1 MAEDTS
7 LEAALAR
14 LFNTPSGLKAA
25 SWITLTGGTRLF
37 STGDDSDHLYLL
49 RTGRMG
55 VFRHDDDQQGLHLI
69 GVIKPG
75 EPVGEMSLIADTPHT
90 STVIALRD
98 CELMVLP
105 KDDFLKAIEAAPDVL
120 LALSKQMIE
129 RARSGTP
136 REGRRHNTPN
146 VFAFFALNDILVRPL
161 VERIAEQVRALGY
174 RVAVLDKDNHGT
186 GADIFAEA
194 EAANDYV
201 LHVAEKPESHWRLLS
216 SRQVDH
222 TFWIAD
228 ARDHSQRPHSD
239 PARLPASTLSLEDS
253 QLLDPL
259 GLQRAPDLIL
269 VQAQEAD
276 GRKIIAHT
284 RDWLDAFKPARWFHL
299 GENSLS
305 DAARIA
311 RIVSGHSIGVVFSGG
326 GARAFS
332 HIGAVQALREAHI
345 PIDFICGSSMG
356 AIIGGCVALDWSD
369 AEIDEHIREAFVVS
383 SPLDDVTF
391 PFVALTAGRKVD
403 QRLEEHFGEALIED
417 LPLPFFCLS
426 SNLTSGTIKVHKTGR
441 LRHALRASISL
452 PGVMPPVVEDDQ
464 VLVDGAVMR
473 SFPALM
479 MRNSHLGTVIGVDVT
494 RAKGIDPKTVE
505 VPKSLPT
512 WFLKGDWRKGPPIVS
527 ILMRSATITTAAD
540 LEQSRLACDLLIIPE
555 PEGVEIREW
564 HAYDLA
570 VESGYQTSVQS
581 LAQLEHP
588 VTQLRKLGLSQ
599 HPNIPAFTPDDS
611 FITPPRP
618 DKLKY
623 TMKPQGVTLPRFLKG
638 PKKPQPK
645 M

>member
-1 MAEDTS
+1 MADT
-7 LEAALAR
+7 LETALAK
-14 LFNTPSGLKAA
+14 LFNTSSALEEA
-25 SWITLTGGTRLF
+25 SWITLSGGSRLF
-37 STGDDSDHLYLL
+37 SAGDESDHLYLL
-49 RTGRMG
+49 RSGRLG

-69 GVIKPG
+69 GIIKPG
-75 EPVGEMSLIADTPHT
+75 EPAGEMSLIAGTPHT
-90 STVIALRD
+90 STLIALRD

-105 KDDFLKAIEAAPDVL
+105 KEAFLRAIETAPDVL
-120 LALSKQMIE
+120 LALSKQMIQ
-129 RARSGTP
+129 RAREGTP

-161 VERIAEQVRALGY
+161 VDKIAGHIRTLGY
-174 RVAVLDKDNHGT
+174 SVAIFDKDNHGST
-186 GADIFAEA
+186 FDTFSKAEA
-194 EAANDYV
+194 ENDYV
-201 LHVAEKPESHWRLLS
+201 LYVAEKPESHWRLLS

-228 ARDHSQRPHSD
+228 AREHS
-239 PARLPASTLSLEDS
+239 AREKPETPTGTLSPEDS
-253 QLLDPL
+253 QMLDPL

-269 VQAQEAD
+269 IQAQESD

-284 RDWLDAFKPARWFHL
+284 KSWIDAFKPARWFHV
-299 GENSLS
+299 GDHSTQ

-311 RIVSGHSIGVVFSGG
+311 RIVTGHSIGIVFSGG

-345 PIDFICGSSMG
+345 PIDFVCGSSMG
-356 AIIGGCVALDWSD
+356 GIVGACVAQEWTE
-369 AEIDEHIREAFVVS
+369 AEIDENIRAAFVDS
-383 SPLDDVTF
+383 SPLDDITF
-391 PFVALTAGRKVD
+391 PFLALTGGKKVD
-403 QRLEEHFGEALIED
+403 ERLAKYFGEVLIED

-426 SNLTSGTIKVHKTGR
+426 SNLTSGTIKVHKGGLMR
-441 LRHALRASISL
+441 QALRASISL
-452 PGVMPPVVEDDQ
+452 PGIMPPVIEDGQ

-479 MRNSHLGTVIGVDVT
+479 MRNTHLGTVIGVDVT

-540 LEQSRLACDLLIIPE
+540 LEQSRLASDLLIIPE
-555 PEGVEIREW
+555 PEGVEIRDW
-564 HAYDLA
+564 YAYDLA
-570 VESGYQTSVQS
+570 VESGYQTTVDS
-581 LAQLEHP
+581 LAKLEHP
-588 VTQLRKLGLSQ
+588 VTQLRKLGVSL

-611 FITPPRP
+611 FITPPKFEKPKYGLKTTGRVVKP
-618 DKLKY
+618 VKLGN
-623 TMKPQGVTLPRFLKG
+623 KPV
-638 PKKPQPK
+638 PK